1 MYQTGSAVLQVTQPS
16 TPCFKLGI
24 KFGSPDMIGRFL
36 KSRKSGF
43 YFTVILEGIITAGN
57 QLTLLGKG
65 DPDRTIPDVVNE
77 QIKQV

>member
-1 MYQTGSAVLQVTQPS
+1 
-16 TPCFKLGI
+16 
-24 KFGSPDMIGRFL
+24 MIGRFL